1 MPMTIANYPCQNSAQ
16 LSSLSPGETSWEAAH
31 FHLGPGA
38 IHSPSFLVN
47 FGSLGRK
54 PRLHGVLA
62 KGLSSWLDGLNGRCD
77 SSRPHGSRWENS
89 EEGDSRMY
97 IPFAGSR
104 CCDLCRLYFYVI
116 ITIGRLITADIFTP

>member
-47 FGSLGRK
+47 FGSLGESHGCMAFWRK
-54 PRLHGVLA
+54 DSLR
-62 KGLSSWLDGLNGRCD
+62 GL
-77 SSRPHGSRWENS
+77 
-89 EEGDSRMY
+89 M
-97 IPFAGSR
+97 A
-104 CCDLCRLYFYVI
+104 
-116 ITIGRLITADIFTP
+116 